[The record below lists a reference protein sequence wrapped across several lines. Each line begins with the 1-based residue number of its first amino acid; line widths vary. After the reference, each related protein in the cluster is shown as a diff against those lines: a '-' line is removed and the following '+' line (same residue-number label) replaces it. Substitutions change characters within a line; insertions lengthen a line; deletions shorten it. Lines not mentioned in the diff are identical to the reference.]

1 MSETPAEMKRR
12 LFDEA
17 GWNPSKR
24 AAERFAA
31 YRIRRGH
38 AGNPTPT
45 EVRAAA
51 EIELLDLYDPAAPS
65 HRLDLIRALTSN
77 ERFAS

>member
-1 MSETPAEMKRR
+1 MS
-12 LFDEA
+12 
-17 GWNPSKR
+17 
-24 AAERFAA
+24 AAERYAV
-31 YRIRRGH
+31 YILRRGH

-65 HRLDLIRALTSN
+65 HRFALIRALTTKSATTRR
-77 ERFAS
+77 EVA